1 MTFTIIKSNGSS
13 VTARATT
20 ASNGIAVYKLRLSK
34 QDPVGIYH
42 ANGNAT
48 ASGKS
53 AAAATTFSVR

>member
-1 MTFTIIKSNGSS
+1 

-20 ASNGIAVYKLRLSK
+20 GSNGIAVYKLRLSK
-34 QDPVGIYH
+34 QDPVGVYQ
-42 ANGNAT
+42 ADGNAT